1 MSAVRKKWYDGEIF
15 TFPKAVRKFEQTSL
29 NKAPTNVDQKEQ
41 LATSRGCLF
50 KSADLSLTRVALSCV
65 YLKIIGDLEW
75 KS

>member
-1 MSAVRKKWYDGEIF
+1 MVRWRNLHISVGSEKIRANF
-15 TFPKAVRKFEQTSL
+15 A
-29 NKAPTNVDQKEQ
+29 NKAPTKVDQEEQ

-75 KS
+75 KSEKK